1 MGRGRSSSWST
12 RLGRTGHFL
21 AGMPG
26 SDVDHGTSA
35 AGANRHDGQIR
46 FGGGLLLFELFW
58 SGLQQTPGLTLL
70 RGEDGSLSQQ
80 GPDAVAPDFAGGMK
94 PAEQAHPAKPFG
106 QDMLEKA
113 ADQFGGGQGDGLV
126 LAGVRIAVRPEDFAR
141 VGHLQEP
148 IAGGSFE
155 DVTGQVSQSIFT
167 GADGLTIH
175 RPFLFPDFGGQW
187 SDGFG
192 GLFFQLFSEEGAKMQ
207 GQGFFGQEEFGTTGN
222 PLALVQTQSAA
233 RDQVMDMWVE
243 DQGARPGMKNAQHA
257 QVRAE
262 AFGVGG

>member
-1 MGRGRSSSWST
+1 M
-12 RLGRTGHFL
+12 
-21 AGMPG
+21 
-26 SDVDHGTSA
+26 DHGASA

-58 SGLQQTPGLTLL
+58 TGLQQTPGLTLL

-80 GPDAVAPDFAGGMK
+80 GTDAVAPDFAGGMK

-113 ADQFGGGQGDGLV
+113 ADQFGGGQGDGRV
-126 LAGVRIAVRPEDFAR
+126 LAGVGIAIRPEDSPG
-141 VGHLQEP
+141 VGGLQEP

-155 DVTGQVSQSIFT
+155 DVTGQVSQSVFS
-167 GADGLTIH
+167 GADGLAIH
-175 RPFLFPDFGGQW
+175 RPVLFPDFGGEL

-192 GLFFQLFSEEGAKMQ
+192 GDFFQLFSEESAKMQ
-207 GQGFFGQEEFGTTGN
+207 GQGSLGQEEFRAAGN

-233 RDQVMDMWVE
+233 RDQVMDMRVE
-243 DQGARPGMKNAQHA
+243 DEGARPGMKNPQHA

-262 AFGVGG
+262 PFGVGS